1 MSQFKCYNYII
12 SKRWSFKISI
22 RQRFW
27 FFLHLKRRWWSFRK
41 NTLMFWHNIA
51 YKVNTLA
58 FHYIWQFWLTAF
70 KNYSKF
76 FTRKCKK
83 QRYVYCNYN
92 DTLMTYINSNMTL
105 LRLKCHWMIIYNK
118 VLDNRA
124 GLAHHPFTYKIHC
137 S

>member
-1 MSQFKCYNYII
+1 MSQFKCYNYVI
-12 SKRWSFKISI
+12 SKRWSFKIPI
-22 RQRFW
+22 RQRFR
-27 FFLHLKRRWWSFRK
+27 FFVHLKRRCWSFRK

-58 FHYIWQFWLTAF
+58 FHYILH
-70 KNYSKF
+70 YSKF
-76 FTRKCKK
+76 FTRKCKE
-83 QRYVYCNYN
+83 QRYVYCNHN

-105 LRLKCHWMIIYNK
+105 LRLKSHWMIIYNK